1 MSALEGW
8 FSFRFND
15 DSAVCIAFVYKRE
28 ERVVILGKLIS
39 FSLLWKSWYFWF
51 CSHFAPSPRKGR
63 MESGCRQP
71 GNVCIFT
78 QQVNWFVLSSSAQP
92 GTFLPPPPPST
103 QWKIILSKSWLLH
116 GWCEHHDLA
125 ALTSPRTR
133 RTIRL
138 FLIKLGGRLENYQ
151 GSRWELRTSRNQA
164 AGMNPWSL
172 SQDPWICKDCWVFV
186 FWSFLNFLL
195 CVQPSDSSTF
205 LLGIFLFNTFLSQS
219 FVWRT
224 SHYLEIF
231 QAKKQAKISRL
242 GGHWP
247 DSQWS
252 HLLDSNGPYCI
263 VVTTRPIVGLSHFIS
278 WPDIAHYYN
287 LTRLGLLTR
296 TITAQDNVAM
306 HIKTFSY

>member
-1 MSALEGW
+1 M
-8 FSFRFND
+8 
-15 DSAVCIAFVYKRE
+15 VCIV
-28 ERVVILGKLIS
+28 
-39 FSLLWKSWYFWF
+39 LL
-51 CSHFAPSPRKGR
+51 CSARHLPA
-63 MESGCRQP
+63 
-71 GNVCIFT
+71 
-78 QQVNWFVLSSSAQP
+78 SSSSINSMKNYPQQILTASRLMWTPWFGSSDFTSDKTNHQ
-92 GTFLPPPPPST
+92 TFSNKTWWPSRELPRVEMRTQDLQEPSGRHESLV
-103 QWKIILSKSWLLH
+103 IITGSMNMQRLLSFCLL
-116 GWCEHHDLA
+116 EFSQFLA
-125 ALTSPRTR
+125 LCSTKWQFNVFTR
-133 RTIRL
+133 H
-138 FLIKLGGRLENYQ
+138 F
-151 GSRWELRTSRNQA
+151 
-164 AGMNPWSL
+164 PW
-172 SQDPWICKDCWVFV
+172 
-186 FWSFLNFLL
+186 
-195 CVQPSDSSTF
+195 
-205 LLGIFLFNTFLSQS
+205 FNTFLSKS